1 MAGKRKE
8 QVGLLT
14 SGPIGD
20 RMVYKLLCCVPLLL
34 LSSCTSTTNTA
45 LTPAQ
50 INNLLSQNLVL
61 LPDNKFENLP
71 PSLKENEIIF
81 LGETHNV
88 KPLIQASDKL
98 SVYLASHKPVV
109 YADEG
114 CYGLGP
120 FMEAASLGN
129 PKTAMPMRLP
139 ECILEFNSNQTEDK
153 RILMTAIDIEH
164 SIYHSKATTVR
175 FLLDLASR
183 STSDTASQAINKEI
197 AQLTAQDTYDK
208 MNRYLKKL
216 KDVFLQHFDTF
227 SSEDKDEILFSME
240 LLAASNRYQYV
251 NRGIIKSWQNP
262 QEIRYC
268 YFNKTIERAY
278 KKAQKNKAILLCRV
292 GSWHISMDYKCE
304 ARYFAKDYSLTKGKV
319 ATILLVPLDYDA
331 SEINDAVTEKYNDI
345 DSVVKT
351 LMKDNEYS
359 YLSLSDLQKNTNNS
373 FNWSKYYSNSG
384 PKYDGLLFVKIDK

>member
-1 MAGKRKE
+1 MVSRNSEKVDYMA
-8 QVGLLT
+8 
-14 SGPIGD
+14 
-20 RMVYKLLCCVPLLL
+20 YKFLCCASLLF
-34 LSSCTSTTNTA
+34 LSSCTSMTKTA
-45 LTPAQ
+45 PAPAQ
-50 INNLLSQNLVL
+50 LKDVLSQNLVL
-61 LPDNKFENLP
+61 LPDNKFDNLP

-81 LGETHNV
+81 LGEIHKV

-139 ECILEFNSNQTEDK
+139 ECIQAFNSNQTGDK
-153 RILMTAIDIEH
+153 KILMTAIDIEH
-164 SIYHSKATTVR
+164 SIYHSKANTVR
-175 FLLDLASR
+175 FLQELASR
-183 STSDTASQAINKEI
+183 STSDAASQAINKEV

-208 MNRYLKKL
+208 MNHYLKKL
-216 KDVFLQHFDTF
+216 KEVFLQHFDTF

-240 LLAASNRYQYV
+240 LLTASNRYQYA

-262 QEIRYC
+262 EEIRYC

-319 ATILLVPLDYDA
+319 ATILLVPLQYA
-331 SEINDAVTEKYNDI
+331 AREINDAVAEKHNDI

-373 FNWSKYYSNSG
+373 FKWSKYYSNSG
-384 PKYDGLLFVKIDK
+384 PKYDGLLFVKIAKDSN